1 MTKTIVKTA
10 LKNPN
15 VIPLRFFV
23 AVTPAAKD
31 VSKEPFEQAVVG
43 LVERTLLLKMFSCAE
58 NGTTPRSKNPLK
70 SSYPIPNS

>member
-1 MTKTIVKTA
+1 MKTMAKTH

-15 VIPLRFFV
+15 VILLRFFV

-43 LVERTLLLKMFSCAE
+43 LVERILLLKMFSCAE
-58 NGTTPRSKNPLK
+58 NGMIPRSKNPLK
-70 SSYPIPNS
+70 NSYPIPNY